1 MGTRR
6 GSRAHG
12 ALMVM
17 MAIATTGA
25 LVRAA
30 GLTTKYDAEL
40 QRLRPSGRPRGR
52 PRASIPC
59 AAPRPSTPR
68 TRRRN

>member
-6 GSRAHG
+6 SRRAQG
-12 ALMVM
+12 ALMVI

-30 GLTTKYDAEL
+30 GLTTKYDSEM
-40 QRLRPSGRPRGR
+40 QRLRASGKPRNRPRGSIRARRQASMLRIRR
-52 PRASIPC
+52 P
-59 AAPRPSTPR
+59 
-68 TRRRN
+68 N